1 MTNGKEAMR
10 PSNTVS
16 SFATAV
22 KAVQQVI
29 GKPAGVKS
37 IKPGMSG
44 NGEPTLVSLSDPVN
58 AAGFTS
64 IFVGVIPMAVTDDQ
78 LQVMLGTKVQIGR
91 YHGKAKFGYA
101 KILIPNG
108 DVDRVLMLDLS
119 VSGPQTSCSKMAE
132 F

>member
-1 MTNGKEAMR
+1 MTNGKEAMH

-29 GKPAGVKS
+29 GKPAGVES

-44 NGEPTLVSLSDPVN
+44 NSGEPTLVSLSDPVN

-78 LQVMLGTKVQIGR
+78 LQVMLGTKAQIGR
-91 YHGKAKFGYA
+91 YHRKANFGYA
-101 KILIPNG
+101 KILIPDGN
-108 DVDRVLMLDLS
+108 
-119 VSGPQTSCSKMAE
+119 C
-132 F
+132 